1 MTKKKK
7 TKKPVKPKPAKELD
21 RDQIEENNF
30 GGFPDRDL
38 KKNLGCG

>member
-7 TKKPVKPKPAKELD
+7 LKKQVRTQPSKTEKDPDKEQD
-21 RDQIEENNF
+21 F